1 MNYVEKENQIPYY
14 SFSSFEKV
22 GIVRH
27 LFTTRLGGAS
37 HGDQESLNLSFNR
50 GNEPEAV
57 SENFRRVAKAL
68 EVSDSDI
75 ICSMQT
81 HTTNVERVGRE
92 QAGRGV
98 TKPLD
103 VADVDGMVT
112 NEPGVVLA
120 TFYADCVPL
129 FFIDPVKKCI
139 GLSHSGW
146 RGTIGRMGEAT
157 VRKMTEEFGTNPSDV
172 IAAIGP
178 SICQKCYEVSNDVA
192 EQFIAEFGKSRYLD
206 DINNLCYKTDEEHY
220 QLNLW
225 KANEIVFLEAG
236 IKQENIELAEICT
249 CCNSKLLFSHRA
261 THGKRG
267 NLGAFLGII
276 E

>member
-1 MNYVEKENQIPYY
+1 MRYIEIENQIPYY
-14 SFSSFEKV
+14 SFESFEKV
-22 GIVRH
+22 GFLRH

-37 HGDQESLNLSFNR
+37 HGDQKSLNLSFNQ

-57 SENFRRVAKAL
+57 RENYRRVAKAL
-68 EVSDSDI
+68 GVSDSDI
-75 ICSMQT
+75 DCSMQT
-81 HTTNVERVGRE
+81 HTTNVEKVGKE

-103 VADVDGMVT
+103 IVDVDGMVT

-129 FFIDPVKKCI
+129 YFVDPVKKCI

-146 RGTIGRMGEAT
+146 RGTVGRIGEKT
-157 VRKMTEEFGTNPSDV
+157 IKKMTAEYGTNPSDV

-178 SICQKCYEVSNDVA
+178 SICQSCYEVSTDVA
-192 EQFIAEFGKSRYLD
+192 EQFIKEFGKSEHLE
-206 DINNLCYKTDEEHY
+206 DISKLCYKTDSEHY

-225 KANEIVFLEAG
+225 EANKIVFLEAG
-236 IKQENIELAEICT
+236 VKPENIEIANLCT
-249 CCNSKLLFSHRA
+249 CCNSENLFSHRA
-261 THGKRG
+261 SHGKRG

-276 E
+276 

>member
-1 MNYVEKENQIPYY
+1 MNFIEKENQIPYY
-14 SFSSFEKV
+14 SFSCFEKV
-22 GIVRH
+22 GFVRH
-27 LFTTRLGGAS
+27 LFTSRLGGAS
-37 HGDQESLNLSFNR
+37 HGNQESLNLSFNQ

-68 EVSDSDI
+68 GVSDSDI
-75 ICSMQT
+75 VCSMQT
-81 HTTNVERVGRE
+81 HTTNVELVGRE

-103 VADVDGMVT
+103 ITDVDGMVT

-129 FFIDPVKKCI
+129 YFVDPVKKCI

-157 VRKMTEEFGTNPSDV
+157 IKRMTEEFGTNPSDV

-178 SICQKCYEVSNDVA
+178 SICQSCYEVSNDVA
-192 EQFIAEFGKSRYLD
+192 ERFIKEFGASKYLD
-206 DINNLCYKTDEEHY
+206 DIKKLCYPTDDEHY

-236 IKQENIELAEICT
+236 IKRENIEVAEICT

-261 THGKRG
+261 SHGKRG
-267 NLGAFLGII
+267 NLGAFLGIK
-276 E
+276 

>member
-1 MNYVEKENQIPYY
+1 M
-14 SFSSFEKV
+14 
-22 GIVRH
+22 RH
-27 LFTTRLGGAS
+27 LFTSRLGGVS
-37 HGDQESLNLSFNR
+37 HGDQESLNLSFNQ

-68 EVSDSDI
+68 GVSDSDI
-75 ICSMQT
+75 VCSMQT
-81 HTTNVERVGRE
+81 HTTNVELVGRE

-103 VADVDGMVT
+103 ITDVDGMVT

-129 FFIDPVKKCI
+129 YFVDPVKKCI

-157 VRKMTEEFGTNPSDV
+157 IKKMTEEFGTNPSDV

-178 SICQKCYEVSNDVA
+178 SICQSCYDVSNDVA
-192 EQFIAEFGKSRYLD
+192 ERFIEEFGASRYIG
-206 DINNLCYKTDEEHY
+206 DIKELCYPTDEKHY

-236 IKQENIELAEICT
+236 IKRENIEIAKLCT

-261 THGKRG
+261 SHGKRG
-267 NLGAFLGII
+267 NLGAFLGIK
-276 E
+276 

>member
-1 MNYVEKENQIPYY
+1 MKYIERENQIPYY
-14 SFSSFEKV
+14 SFESFEKV
-22 GIVRH
+22 AFVRH
-27 LFTTRLGGAS
+27 FFTTRLGGVS
-37 HGDQESLNLSFNR
+37 HGDQESLNLSFNQ

-57 SENFRRVAKAL
+57 AENFRRVAKAL
-68 EVSDSDI
+68 GVSCDDI

-81 HTTNVERVGRE
+81 HTTNVEKVGQK

-103 VADVDGMVT
+103 VTDIDGMVT

-129 FFIDPVKKCI
+129 YFVDPVKKCI

-146 RGTIGRMGEAT
+146 RGTVGRIGNVT
-157 VRKMTEEFGTNPSDV
+157 IQKMVEEYGSNPSDILV
-172 IAAIGP
+172 AVGP
-178 SICQKCYEVSNDVA
+178 SICQSCYEVSNDVA
-192 EQFIAEFGKSRYLD
+192 EQFIKEFGSSKYLD
-206 DINNLCYKTDEEHY
+206 DIKDLCYPTDGEHY

-236 IKQENIELAEICT
+236 IKKENIEVAGICT
-249 CCNSKLLFSHRA
+249 CCNSKKLFSHRA
-261 THGKRG
+261 SHGKRG
-267 NLGAFLGII
+267 NLGAFLGIT
-276 E
+276 